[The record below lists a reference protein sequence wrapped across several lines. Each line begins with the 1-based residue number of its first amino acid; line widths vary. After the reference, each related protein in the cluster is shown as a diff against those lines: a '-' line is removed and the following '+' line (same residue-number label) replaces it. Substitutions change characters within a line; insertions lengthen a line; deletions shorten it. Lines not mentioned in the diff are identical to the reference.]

1 MYQSVMKTMKIL
13 HDLESNTES
22 KSASEIFHAVYYFFK
37 LPHVHTFKALILSSD
52 NLSLSVCK
60 VVISVC

>member
-1 MYQSVMKTMKIL
+1 MYQSVMKTMKML
-13 HDLESNTES
+13 HDLETNTANEM
-22 KSASEIFHAVYYFFK
+22 FHAVYYFFK

-52 NLSLSVCK
+52 SLSLSVCK